1 MRHVEATRSATQPD
15 VASVAVS
22 EQDVNVRIA
31 GVGLL
36 TPLGATAATSWDAL
50 LRGDHIANHSRVPV
64 DFKPGECRA
73 TALALR
79 AAGEAVECARWPCE
93 RDDNGRTAVLVG
105 TSKGPVESWLAPP
118 LHMSEWQYVVGGL
131 TGEGIG
137 GIAAA
142 IGHEFQIT
150 GPRLTLSAACASG
163 LHALI
168 RAAMMLRGAEADRAL
183 VVAAESSLH
192 PLFEGSFR
200 RLGVLAKPGIGCRPF
215 DENRDGFLMSES
227 AAAVCLEADR
237 GESTEP
243 IPPGAVCLDRFAL
256 GGDATHLT
264 GSDPNGATL
273 RRLIT
278 QVIGAHCIDLVHAHG
293 TGTVANDAVEA
304 SAIESCLNAG
314 EPPALYSHK
323 GALGHSL
330 GAAGLVSVVL
340 NCLMH
345 RHGVVLPNV
354 QAGRPL
360 PMRKLILSQAPL
372 RRDVTR
378 SIAIAAGFGGPM
390 AVIGLTTP

>member
-1 MRHVEATRSATQPD
+1 MRHLDATRSAAAAQEHQ
-15 VASVAVS
+15 ALI
-22 EQDVNVRIA
+22 RIA

-36 TPLGATAATSWDAL
+36 TPLGTTSGTTWDAL
-50 LRGDHIANHSRVPV
+50 LRGEYIRTHSRVPI
-64 DFKPGECRA
+64 DLEDGACRA

-79 AAGEAVECARWPCE
+79 AARDAVECARWRRE
-93 RDDNGRTAVLVG
+93 SDDKGRTAVLVG

-118 LHMSEWQYVVGGL
+118 LYMSRSPYVVGGL
-131 TGEGIG
+131 TGDGIG

-168 RAAMMLRGAEADRAL
+168 RAAIMLRSGEADRTL

-192 PLFEGSFR
+192 PLFESSFR
-200 RLGVLAKPGIGCRPF
+200 RLGVLANPETGCRPF
-215 DENRDGFLMSES
+215 DEHRDGFLMSE
-227 AAAVCLEADR
+227 AAAAICLEADH
-237 GESTEP
+237 GESTNP
-243 IPPGAVCLDRFAL
+243 IPPDAICLDRFAL

-278 QVIGAHCIDLVHAHG
+278 QVIGEQHVDLVHAHG
-293 TGTVANDAVEA
+293 TGTIANDAVEA
-304 SAIESCLNAG
+304 SAIESCLKG
-314 EPPALYSHK
+314 EKPPACYSHK

-345 RHGVVLPNV
+345 IHGVVLPNV
-354 QAGRPL
+354 RAGRPL
-360 PMRKLILSQAPL
+360 PMKKLILSQNPL
-372 RRDVTR
+372 HREVNR